1 MIARFKIIRTCIVIT
16 VTALLLTGVVNSV
29 FAIELTE
36 WEYKAEV
43 TIEDGTG
50 EYCKLTLTPDVYD
63 AARPD
68 LGDIRLVNTFG
79 EQVPYV
85 LARPKD
91 TTERQKYEPDVINRS
106 TNADRAAMV
115 TLDFGKK
122 TVQNSIEVITE
133 GNNFR
138 RAVKVEGSN
147 DNIEFFTLVE
157 QAYVF
162 AVTYNRRF
170 EQVDLPKNDYR
181 YLRITV
187 RPMTTEEKSLVI
199 DEVRAFQTE
208 KSLAERYPVEMALIE
223 QKAEEKSNSSIYV
236 YDLLYRRLPI
246 SEIELEVADNSFYRY
261 VTIEGRDA
269 ETREVK
275 VYSEDNRQRIRNV
288 EVKWERIIS
297 NTIYKYTDANGQ
309 KHERLALSI
318 PSGSRVYK
326 YLKITIRNYDD
337 RPVVVKSASAKM
349 IAHKIIFTNI
359 DDVVPTLYVGSEAA
373 RKPRYDLEY
382 RLSNPLQVKARA
394 TNLSGIINNPLF
406 GQVKE
411 PSVAWTEKHKVLL
424 LAIMVVMTLVLGGF
438 ILKSFKSI
446 QSEQVES

>member
-1 MIARFKIIRTCIVIT
+1 MTRTRILFT
-16 VTALLLTGVVNSV
+16 TTALLLAGLVSSV
-29 FAIELTE
+29 FALELAE
-36 WEYKAEV
+36 WKYRAEV

-50 EYCKLTLTPDVYD
+50 DYCKLMLTPDIYD

-68 LGDIRLVNTFG
+68 FGDIRLVDAHG

-85 LARPKD
+85 LAKPKD
-91 TTERQKYEPDVINRS
+91 TPEERKYEPALINRS

-122 TVQNSIEVITE
+122 VVKNSIEVTTR

-147 DNIEFFTLVE
+147 DNTEFVTLVE
-157 QAYVF
+157 HAYIF

-187 RPMTTEEKSLVI
+187 PPMATEEKSPVI
-199 DEVRAFQTE
+199 DEVRAFKIE
-208 KSLAERYPVEMALIE
+208 KSFAERHPVEMELIE
-223 QKAEEKSNSSIYV
+223 HSEDEKSSSSIYV
-236 YDLLYRRLPI
+236 YDLVYRRLSI
-246 SEIELEVADNSFYRY
+246 SEIEFDVTDGSFYRY
-261 VTIEGRDA
+261 VTVEGRDA
-269 ETREVK
+269 QTREVK
-275 VYSEDNRQRIRNV
+275 VYGEDNRQRTRIV

-297 NTIYKYTDANGQ
+297 STIYRYTDANGQ
-309 KHERLALSI
+309 KRERLTLRI
-318 PSGSRVYK
+318 PSGRRVHR

-337 RPVVVKSASAKM
+337 RPVVVESASAKM
-349 IAHKIIFTNI
+349 IAHKIVFANM
-359 DDVVPTLYVGSEAA
+359 DNVAPTLYVGSETA
-373 RKPRYDLEY
+373 RTPRYDLGQ

-394 TNLSGIINNPLF
+394 AKLSGITDNPLL
-406 GQVKE
+406 GQAEEKA
-411 PSVAWTEKHKVLL
+411 VAWTEKHKVLL
-424 LAIMVVMTLVLGGF
+424 LVIMVVVALVLGGF

-446 QSEQVES
+446 QNEQVEN

>member
-1 MIARFKIIRTCIVIT
+1 MIRIRILMTA
-16 VTALLLTGVVNSV
+16 TALLLAGIVNSV

-36 WEYKAEV
+36 WKYKVEV
-43 TIEDGTG
+43 AIEEGAG
-50 EYCKLTLTPDVYD
+50 EYCKLILTPDVYND
-63 AARPD
+63 ARPD
-68 LGDIRLVNTFG
+68 LGDIRLVNTSG

-85 LARPKD
+85 LVRPKD
-91 TTERQKYEPDVINRS
+91 TTESQKYEPDVINRS
-106 TNADRAAMV
+106 TNADIAAMV

-122 TVQNSIEVITE
+122 TVKNSIEVITD

-157 QAYVF
+157 QAYIF

-170 EQVDLPKNDYR
+170 EQIDLPKNDYR

-187 RPMTTEEKSLVI
+187 RPMITEEKSPVI
-199 DEVRAFQTE
+199 DEVRAFKTE
-208 KSLAERYPVEMALIE
+208 KSLAERNSVEMTLIE
-223 QKAEEKSNSSIYV
+223 QIEDEKSNSSIYV
-236 YDLLYRRLPI
+236 YDLVYRRLPV
-246 SEIELEVADNSFYRY
+246 SEIELEVADDSFYRY

-275 VYSEDNRQRIRNV
+275 VYSEDNRQRTRNI
-288 EVKWERIIS
+288 EVKWERIIN
-297 NTIYKYTDANGQ
+297 NTIYRYTDANEQ

-318 PSGSRVYK
+318 PSGSRIHR

-337 RPVVVKSASAKM
+337 RPVGIKSASAKM
-349 IAHKIIFTNI
+349 IAHKIVFTNI
-359 DDVVPTLYVGSEAA
+359 DDVVPTLYVGSEDA
-373 RKPRYDLEY
+373 RTPQYDLEY

-394 TNLSGIINNPLF
+394 AKLSGLISNPLF
-406 GQVKE
+406 GQVEK
-411 PSVAWTEKHKVLL
+411 PSLAWTEKHKVLL
-424 LAIMVVMTLVLGGF
+424 LIIMVVMALVLGGF

-446 QSEQVES
+446 QSEQVERKPPGNH